1 MAQEAPS
8 GIAVCSAALDGSLR
22 KHQLSFNPCLF
33 GLHADSVTDVKPPV
47 LDPFKN
53 KPESA

>member
-8 GIAVCSAALDGSLR
+8 GIAVCSAALDGSPPT
-22 KHQLSFNPCLF
+22 SFNPCLF